1 MHPREGRAVLR
12 VDLAVSKS
20 IVRRGLICAVAILAA
35 LVVMAAGLAGAIDAG
50 YFREPLIRILAA
62 RAGRP
67 IQVGGALDAQF
78 FSLHPRLIASSV
90 TIYNPAW
97 MPSGVTAEIGRM
109 SLVFRIPPIGHAFGI
124 VRLEMEAATF
134 HLVRDAAGRANW
146 QMTAPDKN
154 DSGDLPILRVLSIR
168 NAHVMLVDDLRHLK
182 FDGTVSAQDE
192 SGMGGLQSLRLDGS
206 GQLNGRAASFEV
218 TGDPLATASH
228 KRPYHFAFDERS
240 SGSRLTGQ
248 GYLPRP
254 FDFDLLDTTF
264 DAAGA
269 DLKDLFFLTGVTLVN
284 TGIYHLSGKL
294 ARRATNSK
302 FSDLVVTSGQSDMQG
317 TASVESSS
325 GRPKLDIDLNSKNL
339 RMSDLGERAAGRIS
353 KPETRAPLL
362 LSEAMLDP
370 STMRRGDAVVAFRAH
385 RVDVGRVS
393 LQEVSAKATIDHGI
407 LVVAPL
413 LADVLDGKLIA
424 HVRLDAR
431 PEVPA
436 ADVNLKITDLQLGHI
451 DHKDSGQP
459 PVEGLL
465 QAQITITGRGRSIHQ
480 VAASANGMVT
490 ALLPH
495 GTIRAAL
502 AELTG
507 ADLRGLGL
515 LVSQSAQ
522 KTVIRCG
529 VAKFEAHEGTL
540 TAQALVVDT
549 NPVLITGEGVIH
561 LDSEALDLAL
571 RGHPKSLRLLRMRS
585 TVLVRGTLAQP
596 SVNILGGKSVLV
608 LIDPGRAKDADC
620 TALLAAANLRDP
632 RSR

>member
-1 MHPREGRAVLR
+1 MNN
-12 VDLAVSKS
+12 S

-62 RAGRP
+62 RAGRQ
-67 IQVGGALDAQF
+67 IQVGGSLDAHF
-78 FSLHPRLIASSV
+78 FSLHPRLVAARV
-90 TIYNPAW
+90 TIFNPPW
-97 MPSGVTAEIGRM
+97 MPLGVTAEIGRM

-124 VRLEMEAATF
+124 VRLDMEAATL
-134 HLVRDAAGRANW
+134 HLVRDSTGRANW

-154 DSGDLPILRVLSIR
+154 DSGDLPILRVLSIP
-168 NAHVMLVDDLRHLK
+168 NAHVVLDDALRHLQ

-192 SGMGGLQSLRLDGS
+192 SGMGGLQSLRLAGT
-206 GQLNGRAASFEV
+206 GQLNGRAASFEI

-248 GYLPRP
+248 GFLPRP

-264 DAAGA
+264 DAAGT
-269 DLKDLFFLTGVTLVN
+269 DLKDIYLLTGVTLVN
-284 TGIYHLSGKL
+284 TGAYRLSGKL
-294 ARRATNSK
+294 ARRGINSK
-302 FSDLVVTSGQSDMQG
+302 FSDLVVTFGQSDMQG
-317 TASVESSS
+317 TVSIESSS

-339 RMSDLGERAAGRIS
+339 RMADLGERAAGLIS
-353 KPETRAPLL
+353 QPETGAPLL
-362 LSEAMLDP
+362 LSDAMLDP
-370 STMRRGDAVVAFRAH
+370 GMMRRGDAVVTFRAH

-407 LVVAPL
+407 LAVAPL
-413 LADVLDGKLIA
+413 LANVLGGKLIA

-436 ADVNLKITDLQLGHI
+436 ADLNLKIADLQLGQI
-451 DHKDSGQP
+451 DRKDSGQP

-507 ADLRGLGL
+507 ADLRGLGM
-515 LVSQSAQ
+515 LVSKSTEETA
-522 KTVIRCG
+522 VRCG
-529 VAKFEAHEGTL
+529 VARFEAREGTL
-540 TAQALVVDT
+540 IAQTLVVDT
-549 NPVLITGEGVIH
+549 DPVLITGEGVIH

-632 RSR
+632 RTR